1 VEKTAKKAASRPSV
15 TAKKAAKKAAAP
27 KAAAPTRAEKQI
39 QNIMKHNPQFSKEQ
53 AAQVAGMS
61 REQRREL
68 NAALHRAKTE
78 AAAAEKKAGR
88 EATQAQNRIAH
99 REKNEAKMNR
109 YEKYKMENP
118 TPQKRAR
125 KKGAK

>member
-1 VEKTAKKAASRPSV
+1 MASKIPNPLLDAINAAMKAAGQKTVKTASKSAAKTAKKAAGRPSV

-88 EATQAQNRIAH
+88 
-99 REKNEAKMNR
+99 
-109 YEKYKMENP
+109 
-118 TPQKRAR
+118 
-125 KKGAK
+125 